1 MNTDEQPAP
10 EAGAEPRGTSCLD
23 QILNQARLSDE
34 QERERCK
41 ASLGTFVRWFLKLGQ
56 VFCADGEAT
65 IRTWIT
71 EIDRKL
77 SAQLAEIIH
86 DTAFQQLE
94 STWRGLYHLVRQT
107 DTSETLQIK
116 VLDVT
121 RRELVQDF
129 EGTPEFDRS
138 TLFEKVHAEKY
149 RLPGEHPFGMLI
161 GDYEFSH
168 HPQDLG
174 LLTRI
179 SQVAA
184 FAHAPFIAAASPK
197 LFNVNRFT
205 EMTASFDLARLLGGV
220 EYTGWKAFRES
231 EDSRYVALTL
241 PRVLGRQPYGEEF
254 HKVDE
259 FNFEEFVGSK
269 EQDKFLWMNSAWA
282 FAALVT
288 GAFARYGWMAG
299 GGGVKG
305 GRKVEGLPVHK
316 FPCDDG
322 GEATKCPTEMAISD
336 RREFELSNLGF
347 LPLLHRKDG
356 DFTGFLGAQS
366 CQQPRWHADHDLFA
380 NNSVALSA
388 RIDHL
393 LSASRFAHCIRV
405 MVRDQI
411 GSLLDRGECEEWL
424 NDWIHCYCVG
434 DALRAQG
441 NGKGDSTEERVQ
453 VERDLMDRC
462 PLDQAKVEVR
472 AVDGKP
478 GRYEA
483 VIRVQPH
490 FHYAVTPFGEISIVA
505 ELPNQGG

>member
-1 MNTDEQPAP
+1 
-10 EAGAEPRGTSCLD
+10 
-23 QILNQARLSDE
+23 
-34 QERERCK
+34 
-41 ASLGTFVRWFLKLGQ
+41 
-56 VFCADGEAT
+56 
-65 IRTWIT
+65 
-71 EIDRKL
+71 
-77 SAQLAEIIH
+77 
-86 DTAFQQLE
+86 
-94 STWRGLYHLVRQT
+94 
-107 DTSETLQIK
+107 
-116 VLDVT
+116 
-121 RRELVQDF
+121 
-129 EGTPEFDRS
+129 
-138 TLFEKVHAEKY
+138 
-149 RLPGEHPFGMLI
+149 MLI

-197 LFNVNRFT
+197 LFNVNQFT
-205 EMTASFDLARLLGGV
+205 EMTDSFDLARLLGGV
-220 EYTGWKAFRES
+220 EYTGWTAFRES

-259 FNFEEFVGSK
+259 FNFEEFVGGK
-269 EQDKFLWMNSAWA
+269 EHDRFLWMNSAWA

-305 GRKVEGLPVHK
+305 SRKVEGLPVHR

-322 GEATKCPTEMAISD
+322 GEAVECSTEMAISD
-336 RREFELSNLGF
+336 RREFEEFELSNLGF

-356 DFTGFLGAQS
+356 DFAGFLGAQS
-366 CQQPRWHADHDLFA
+366 CQKPKQFVDPAA
-380 NNSVALSA
+380 NANAELSA
-388 RIDHL
+388 KINYIL
-393 LSASRFAHCIRV
+393 CVSRFAQCIKV
-405 MVRDQI
+405 MVRDRI
-411 GSLLDRGECEEWL
+411 GSLPEPGGCEKWL
-424 NDWIHCYCVG
+424 NDWIQHYCVG

-441 NGKGDSTEERVQ
+441 NVRGESTEERVQ

-462 PLDQAKVEVR
+462 PLHQAKVEVR
-472 AVDGKP
+472 AVNGKP

-483 VIRVQPH
+483 VIRVLPH
-490 FHYAVTPFGEISIVA
+490 FHYAVSPFVEISIVA